1 MQSKPLA
8 TLLYSTGG
16 VIALLAVLV
25 AGNFIV
31 SAFNL
36 RADLTEG
43 DVYTLS
49 PGTRKVLARLEAPV
63 KLRLYYSQGSEAV
76 PVGLKTYEILE
87 VVFAFHWSVL
97 ESDHLEQRQRCQVGD
112 A

>member
-1 MQSKPLA
+1 MRGKHFE

-16 VIALLAVLV
+16 VLALLAVLV
-25 AGNFIV
+25 ALNFIV

-49 PGTRKVLARLEAPV
+49 PGTRKVLSRLEAP
-63 KLRLYYSQGSEAV
+63 GD
-76 PVGLKTYEILE
+76 
-87 VVFAFHWSVL
+87 SV
-97 ESDHLEQRQRCQVGD
+97 
-112 A
+112 